1 MFGSAFLSIYSL
13 LQKYDFFVVKTKN
26 GEAFPRQ
33 LSFDMVFS
41 FPFAECAAWLL
52 GGGNDRKWKFS
63 RDVERK
69 LKLAAAGWRK
79 SASLWVKNSLLLREN
94 APLLHKT
101 CRVFLEGGVPLCGT
115 PRSGTGKSLLFDS
128 QLGENE
134 EDRDEKTLPPPT
146 VGHTVG
152 RERRKKNV
160 CTGSDYFFCAFTG
173 AAGCS
178 TSAL

>member
-33 LSFDMVFS
+33 LSLDMLFS
-41 FPFAECAAWLL
+41 FRLRHPRPVYW
-52 GGGNDRKWKFS
+52 
-63 RDVERK
+63 
-69 LKLAAAGWRK
+69 AAATAGVEVFARCRAQIKVALSKAEKKCKSLGEKLPAFARK
-79 SASLWVKNSLLLREN
+79 RSTFAQNVSCFSCRWCAVVWNS
-94 APLLHKT
+94 
-101 CRVFLEGGVPLCGT
+101 C
-115 PRSGTGKSLLFDS
+115 SGAGKSFVLDS

-160 CTGSDYFFCAFTG
+160 CTGSDYFFCDFTG